1 MSVVWFNGSFV
12 EQIELDPAERG
23 LMLGDGI
30 FETLLVKA
38 SKPIWLEAH
47 LARMAAAAL
56 ELGLR
61 FNGADIRFAL
71 AATLKRSVHPFEV
84 LRITL
89 TRGPTPRGLAVNGD
103 RPSLLVSLNA
113 FDRTKQPQH
122 LRLATSSIRRNPTA
136 PSSRLKTISYIDA
149 IAAAREVAGR
159 ADEALMLNAEGLVA
173 SGTVGN
179 VFVLTGQELITPSD
193 DQGILKGIARA
204 QLIAGADRLGL
215 HMQERAIK
223 PEEVF
228 EAEAVFLTNSL
239 RLATPVSS
247 LDGKTAGNR
256 DITFI
261 NDFLERNFT

>member
-1 MSVVWFNGSFV
+1 MSVVWFNGHFV
-12 EQIELDPAERG
+12 EQVAVDPTERG

-38 SKPIWLEAH
+38 GKPVWPEAH
-47 LARMAAAAL
+47 LTRMQAAAA
-56 ELGLR
+56 ELGLP
-61 FNGADIRFAL
+61 FHSPDIRFAL
-71 AATLKRSVHPFEV
+71 ATTAKRSAHPYEV

-103 RPSLLVSLNA
+103 KPSLLVSLNA
-113 FDRTKQPQH
+113 FDRAKQPQH

-136 PSSRLKTISYIDA
+136 PSSRLKTISYVDA
-149 IAAAREVAGR
+149 VAAARQVAGR
-159 ADEALMLNAEGLVA
+159 AEEALMLNTQGLVA

-179 VFVLTGQELITPSD
+179 IFVLAGQELITPSD
-193 DQGILKGIARA
+193 DQGILAGIARA
-204 QLIAGADRLGL
+204 QLIAGADMLGL
-215 HMQERAIK
+215 HMRVRAVK

-247 LDGKTAGNR
+247 LDGKAVGNR
-256 DITFI
+256 DIKFI
-261 NDFLERNFT
+261 HDFLERSFT